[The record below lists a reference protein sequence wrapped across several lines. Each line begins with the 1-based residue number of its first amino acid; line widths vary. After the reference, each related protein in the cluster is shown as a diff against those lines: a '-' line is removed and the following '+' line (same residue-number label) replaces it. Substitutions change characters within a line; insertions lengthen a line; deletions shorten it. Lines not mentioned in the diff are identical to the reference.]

1 MAITLEKPSGLPVFP
16 PHADPSGDCV
26 LRRLLAGQP
35 ERGEQGWPP
44 GFEGGIAHRLDISTS
59 GALLCA
65 DTPEELA
72 SIRQAF
78 SKGVLT
84 KTYRL
89 LVAKDVPWD
98 TNVCERAIANDRRK
112 RGRMIVQRG
121 PSTPHRG
128 KWYPAH
134 TRFRRIKG
142 RLFEAV
148 ITTGVMHQI
157 RVHAAFVGIPLEG
170 DRRYGGG
177 APEAERPDLA
187 PFRLHHVGL
196 SGAGLHTTPFTL
208 PTWAKGA

>member
-1 MAITLEKPSGLPVFP
+1 MATTLEKPSGLPVFP

-26 LRRLLAGQP
+26 LRRLFADQP
-35 ERGEQGWPP
+35 SRREQDWPP
-44 GFEGGIAHRLDISTS
+44 GFEGGIAHRLDVSTS

-65 DTPEELA
+65 DTPDELVR
-72 SIRQAF
+72 IRAAF
-78 SKGVLT
+78 SSGAFT

-98 TNVCERAIANDRRK
+98 TNHCDRSIAHDRKK
-112 RGRMIVQRG
+112 RDRMVVQRG
-121 PSTPHRG
+121 ASTPHRG

-134 TRFRRIKG
+134 TRFRRIDG

-157 RVHAAFVGIPLEG
+157 RVHAAFVGIPLLG

-177 APEAERPDLA
+177 TPAPERPDAA
-187 PFRLHHVGL
+187 PFCLHHMGL
-196 SGAGLHTTPFTL
+196 TGAGMETTPVLL
-208 PTWAKGA
+208 PEWARSA